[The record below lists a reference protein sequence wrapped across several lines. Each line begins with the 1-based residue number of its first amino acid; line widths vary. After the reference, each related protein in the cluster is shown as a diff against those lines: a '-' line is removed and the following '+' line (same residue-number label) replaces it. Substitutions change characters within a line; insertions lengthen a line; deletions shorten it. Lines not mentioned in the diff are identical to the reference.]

1 MIEVVV
7 FGKPKS
13 FESYAFDFGDSQV
26 RETENSHHEPI
37 VKPIDYNDI
46 VFHYYQ
52 KDDIAGWE
60 VYRRCKGYDA
70 ERPGI
75 IFGVG
80 IKSDKDFGLIDTM
93 GNLLKP
99 LWEDFAQAFLDKNYK
114 FQFESIVNALKTTK
128 WSPEEEEKVRNNV
141 SKESI
146 KTANQ
151 EKPLLLLTIENP
163 NEIKTIEDIIKE
175 YNDVYIASNAD
186 IFKNF
191 INKDVLAKQ
200 ANNEIYTVKDGKIE
214 PLQKYDS
221 KKPTRKDEQEE
232 NKSWITWIWGGK
244 GSNSSSTSGDK
255 NNPKIPSKLIAAV
268 TTIAIIIAI
277 LCFIFK
283 PKPAD
288 KIKLAEAPTT
298 GYIFDGFN
306 LQPTLY
312 HGNSKRTSIDLKDI
326 TWKIE
331 GDGERYI
338 RIMDNNEIAINP
350 VFNTEKPRQDQSVTI
365 IAYYKERELGR
376 ETYTLGKYVLPKAN
390 KVDMF
395 SYPNPIK
402 ESFKIAPKL
411 SFNGDQDVST
421 KIEELRFKVEP
432 EGFAKIDNE
441 YRLVVTSRPE
451 NDTPVTVTAYLDKQ
465 QIGLQTY
472 TIAKKETTNVPNP
485 SVNVDGKILC
495 GRRSDADNS
504 PFQSLSTF
512 SVREIINY
520 NFFALDKDNKKLIG
534 QWKCIGYDLQKEKL
548 NQNPVNFAKSPNP
561 GNYTLEYW
569 VGKQKRASINITIT
583 EQ

>member
-151 EKPLLLLTIENP
+151 ERPLLLLTIENP

-175 YNDVYIASNAD
+175 YNDVYIASNTD
-186 IFKNF
+186 IFKNL

-200 ANNEIYTVKDGKIE
+200 ANNEIYTVKDGKIG
-214 PLQKYDS
+214 PLQESDPEKS
-221 KKPTRKDEQEE
+221 TGKDEQNE

-244 GSNSSSTSGDK
+244 SSNSSSTSASKESDK
-255 NNPKIPSKLIAAV
+255 KNPKIPSKLIAAV
-268 TTIAIIIAI
+268 ATIAIIIVVAWFVSPKI
-277 LCFIFK
+277 VN
-283 PKPAD
+283 KPAD
-288 KIKLAEAPTT
+288 RIELAQPES
-298 GYIFDGFN
+298 GFVSN
-306 LQPTLY
+306 GFCLQPKLF
-312 HGNSKRTSIDLKDI
+312 HKESERTSTRIEDI
-326 TWKIE
+326 KWSIE
-331 GDGERYI
+331 GDGGKYIEFDTLHTLLKINDKYRY
-338 RIMDNNEIAINP
+338 
-350 VFNTEKPRQDQSVTI
+350 EKPRTESSFIV
-365 IAYYKERELGR
+365 IARIDEKELARKQYKLEEYKR
-376 ETYTLGKYVLPKAN
+376 PKAN
-390 KVDMF
+390 KATMKPYSSPIQQTF
-395 SYPNPIK
+395 SIDLRLYYNDD
-402 ESFKIAPKL
+402 S
-411 SFNGDQDVST
+411 DVST
-421 KIEELRFKVEP
+421 SKSEIQFDVQPRGIVCIKNDILFVENPP
-432 EGFAKIDNE
+432 EK
-441 YRLVVTSRPE
+441 
-451 NDTPVTVTAYLDKQ
+451 DTQITVTAYLDNES
-465 QIGLQTY
+465 IGNQKY
-472 TIAKKETTNVPNP
+472 IIAKKADSSKSELQGTIYYKFGTNDFAPLTS
-485 SVNVDGKILC
+485 SV
-495 GRRSDADNS
+495 
-504 PFQSLSTF
+504 
-512 SVREIINY
+512 IINTK
-520 NFFALDKDNKKLIG
+520 NLPTAKFEVRDNNGNVLNEGKWHFSSKIYLKSTNDNPTRIDEIRESGKASLTYKKNG
-534 QWKCIGYDLQKEKL
+534 KE
-548 NQNPVNFAKSPNP
+548 VA
-561 GNYTLEYW
+561 
-569 VGKQKRASINITIT
+569 TIQFNV
-583 EQ
+583 EK